1 MSALLKKDWFG
12 LGLVLIF
19 GSILISLFKPAFI
32 SPFNLYVLMLSVSL
46 MLVVAMSQMIII
58 AIGQM
63 NLSVG
68 AIGGLVAISFTG
80 LMEVYSMS
88 IFPAVLIGLLIGL
101 ACGFINGYITVK
113 TGISA
118 FIITLATLYI
128 FKGMNL
134 GITEA
139 QPFYEIPEA
148 VKFFG
153 NAKIFGPIP
162 YLVIIPIIITVLMWI
177 LMNRTSLGR
186 YMLAYGNNVQSSE
199 LIGISSTKIVI
210 YAHVI

>member
-88 IFPAVLIGLLIGL
+88 ILPAVLIGLLIGL

-148 VKFFG
+148 VKFLEMQKSL
-153 NAKIFGPIP
+153 AL
-162 YLVIIPIIITVLMWI
+162 YLT
-177 LMNRTSLGR
+177 
-186 YMLAYGNNVQSSE
+186 
-199 LIGISSTKIVI
+199 
-210 YAHVI
+210 

>member
-88 IFPAVLIGLLIGL
+88 ILPAVLIGLLIGL

-162 YLVIIPIIITVLMWI
+162 YLVIIPIFITVLMWI

-199 LIGISSTKIVI
+199 LIGICLLYTSPSPRD
-210 YAHVI
+210 

>member
-1 MSALLKKDWFG
+1 
-12 LGLVLIF
+12 
-19 GSILISLFKPAFI
+19 
-32 SPFNLYVLMLSVSL
+32 
-46 MLVVAMSQMIII
+46 MIII

-80 LMEVYSMS
+80 LMEVYDLS
-88 IFPAVLIGLLIGL
+88 IFLSMCIGLGIGVI
-101 ACGFINGYITVK
+101 CGFINGYITVK

-139 QPFYEIPEA
+139 QPFYDIPDA
-148 VKFFG
+148 VKYFG

-162 YLVIIPIIITVLMWI
+162 FLVIIPVIITFFMWI
-177 LMNRTSLGR
+177 LMNRTTLGR

-199 LIGISSTKIVI
+199 LMGISSTK
-210 YAHVI
+210 

>member
-101 ACGFINGYITVK
+101 AFAFMNGHITVK

-177 LMNRTSLGR
+177 
-186 YMLAYGNNVQSSE
+186 
-199 LIGISSTKIVI
+199 
-210 YAHVI
+210 

>member
-88 IFPAVLIGLLIGL
+88 ILPAVLIGLLIGL

-177 LMNRTSLGR
+177 LMNRTSLGTVS
-186 YMLAYGNNVQSSE
+186 YIHLT
-199 LIGISSTKIVI
+199 LPTKV
-210 YAHVI
+210 YV

>member
-199 LIGISSTKIVI
+199 LIGISLSLIHI
-210 YAHVI
+210 